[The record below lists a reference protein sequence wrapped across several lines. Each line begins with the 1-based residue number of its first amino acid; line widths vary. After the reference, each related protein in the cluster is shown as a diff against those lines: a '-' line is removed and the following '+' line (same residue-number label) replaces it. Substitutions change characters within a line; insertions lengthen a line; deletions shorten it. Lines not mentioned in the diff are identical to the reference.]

1 MGSWSFKAAPFL
13 LLGNYERPLQHAKR
27 THTLQTPLISG
38 EAVKALPRDPLTG
51 LEPSCTRGEE
61 GLEEQLRS
69 TETTDSIHRR
79 VSPVQEGE
87 GGSHLDSSFRQPCS
101 AREQR
106 HATKCRHPVLKAALI
121 VLPAGLGDGSR
132 RDRGSSLPSPD
143 VRSCGHIS
151 LLRSLHHL

>member
-106 HATKCRHPVLKAALI
+106 PCHQVPSPRFKSSPNCPSCWAGGWE
-121 VLPAGLGDGSR
+121 PAGPWLLAPFSR
-132 RDRGSSLPSPD
+132 
-143 VRSCGHIS
+143 CQK
-151 LLRSLHHL
+151 LRTH